1 MTSGWGVDA
10 TVANG
15 VATSGTESADVRKV
29 WGALYA
35 PGIVTGCAITTSAS
49 TMAYTISS
57 GVAAIKTAVGEV
69 VMAPVQ
75 GASYTATAA
84 PGSGTRIDV
93 AFVQQRFPSDGDS
106 YVVFRVLPFANEAA
120 IALPPNSLEIKRFL
134 VSAGQTNSNA
144 SVFIGN
150 INYSIPYSGGL
161 GVLHTWTNAYDG
173 PLYTGG
179 IERRG
184 HGTIYL
190 PTDRRLK
197 FSIQSTLYAI
207 GASGFDDSKYCE
219 YGFLPNID
227 GGDFVIWTT
236 PGLHQAWATYQFE
249 GYINATAGYHTV
261 MYGGLH
267 ASRGSYGGNSGQAYQ
282 VYGTFGGFGR
292 TGTVFTVED
301 AGVII

>member
-10 TVANG
+10 TLSGSTV
-15 VATSGTESADVRKV
+15 TSGTGAADVRKV
-29 WGALYA
+29 WGALYS
-35 PGIVTGCAITTSAS
+35 PGIISGCTITTSAT
-49 TMAYTISS
+49 TMAYTIAS
-57 GVAAIKTAVGEV
+57 GVVAIQTAVGEI

-75 GASYTATAA
+75 GASFTATAA
-84 PGSGTRIDV
+84 PGSGTRVDV

-106 YVVFRVLPFANEAA
+106 YVVFRVLPFDNEAA
-120 IALPPNSLEIKRFL
+120 IVLPANSLEIKRFQ
-134 VSAGQTNSNA
+134 VTAGQTNSNA

-150 INYSIPYSGGL
+150 INYSIPYSSGL
-161 GVLHTWTNAYDG
+161 GVLHTWTNSYEG

-207 GASGFDDSKYCE
+207 GAAGFDNSKYCE

-249 GYINATAGYHTV
+249 GYFNATAGYHTV

-267 ASRGSYGGNSGQAYQ
+267 ASRGSGGGGQAYQ
-282 VYGTFGGFGR
+282 VYGNHGGFGR